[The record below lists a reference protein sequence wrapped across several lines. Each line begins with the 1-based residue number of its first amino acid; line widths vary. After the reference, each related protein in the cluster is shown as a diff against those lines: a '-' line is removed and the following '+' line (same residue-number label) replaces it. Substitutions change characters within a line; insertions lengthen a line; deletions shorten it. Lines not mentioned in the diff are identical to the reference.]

1 MDKSL
6 TLSDCAL
13 LTLKNQGL
21 LLPFNEASLA
31 LKRLVAV
38 QSQYHESLLL
48 SLRARCGKIKK
59 EELEKKLWEE
69 KEWVKTWSFRWT
81 LHGFHRDDWALI
93 TAAVGKEHNAR
104 LLYYF
109 KRDLHKG
116 ESDLDLLN
124 KRFIEILAETP
135 MTREEMDPYLEN
147 VRFVSK
153 AWGTDMKSASFLG
166 YLVCAGTKNG
176 KAQFASRYQW
186 LPALLWPDID
196 PFEAKRKL
204 FLRYLEGYGPASLQ
218 DFAYWSAL
226 PMDTV
231 REVYHSVG
239 DICVS
244 YAVEGQKQKVMMLKE
259 SESFLN
265 CKLEAQECLLLP
277 KFDALLLGYKHRERF
292 IPDAFSKRVHR
303 PAGHVEAVYLLN
315 GKVSGTWRKK
325 DKGATVLFQIE
336 PFYPHT
342 KKEKHSLSKQFEALS
357 EFIGYTKYLMTE

>member
-1 MDKSL
+1 VDTSL
-6 TLSDCAL
+6 TLSECAL
-13 LTLKNQGL
+13 LSLKNQGL
-21 LLPFNEASLA
+21 LRSFIDASSA

-48 SLRARCGKIKK
+48 SLRARCDETKK

-109 KRDLHKG
+109 KKDLHKD

-124 KRFIEILAETP
+124 KRFVEILAETP
-135 MTREEMDPYLEN
+135 KTREEMDPYLEN

-153 AWGTDMKSASFLG
+153 AWGTDMKSGAFLG
-166 YLVCAGTKNG
+166 HLVCAGTKNG

-186 LPALLWPDID
+186 LPLLPWPPYDAY
-196 PFEAKRKL
+196 EAKKAL
-204 FLRYLEGYGPASLQ
+204 FLRYLEGYAPASLQ
-218 DFAYWSAL
+218 DFGYWSAL
-226 PMDTV
+226 PMDMV
-231 REVYHSVG
+231 RQVYEAVSGKCEAYSV
-239 DICVS
+239 
-244 YAVEGQKQKVMMLKE
+244 EHEKQKVIMLKE
-259 SESFLN
+259 QKPDFQRMPEPQA
-265 CKLEAQECLLLP
+265 CVLLP
-277 KFDALLLGYKHRERF
+277 KFDALLLGYKKRERF
-292 IPDAFSKRVHR
+292 IPEEFSKRVHR
-303 PAGHVEAVYLLN
+303 PAGHVEAVYLLK

-325 DKGATVLFQIE
+325 DKGKTVLFQIE

-342 KKEKHSLSKQFEALS
+342 KKEKQALSKQFEALA
-357 EFIGYTKYLMTE
+357 EFLGYTKCVMTE